1 MSLEVVMGPMFA
13 GKTTYAIS
21 ALRKYRAL
29 GKTVVVIKPAL
40 DTRYGYGSLLHTHTG
55 DSIPCMNVSTLNSIT
70 NATITAYDVFIFDE
84 SQFFNGLIGFVEDLV
99 ERYYKK
105 VIVIGLSGDFA
116 RRPFGQMLDL
126 IPLADKVT
134 HLTALC
140 LCGKDAHFSKR
151 LNPNPGQV
159 IIGGAELYVPTC
171 RACFG

>member
-21 ALRKYRAL
+21 ALRKYTAL
-29 GKTVVVIKPAL
+29 GKTVLVIKPAL
-40 DTRYGYGSLLHTHTG
+40 DTRYGYGSFLHTHTG
-55 DSIPCMNVSTLNSIT
+55 DSIPCMNVATLNSVT
-70 NATITAYDVFIFDE
+70 NAMIAAYDVFILDE
-84 SQFFNGLIGFVEDLV
+84 SQFFNGLIGFVEELV
-99 ERYYKK
+99 ERYRKK

-159 IIGGAELYVPTC
+159 IIGGPEMYVPSC
-171 RACFG
+171 RACFV